1 MIPRVYVSFVF
12 YVRSLCPEYFFWK
25 LNTSPAGL
33 WALIVFIALFHCTI
47 PSQVISGDMSVSA
60 FVSRVLHD
68 VMIDDKDSE

>member
-1 MIPRVYVSFVF
+1 MYGVYVLNIS
-12 YVRSLCPEYFFWK
+12 FWK

-33 WALIVFIALFHCTI
+33 WALIVFIALFHCAI

-68 VMIDDKDSE
+68 VMIDDKDSEWIC